1 MFAYNARI
9 MAEQISLSE
18 QYDRVKAEY
27 PDAILFFRLGD
38 FYEMFNNDA
47 IEVSR
52 LLNLTLTQRQSAPMC
67 GIPWHASRNYITRLL
82 KAGRKIA
89 ICEQIG
95 SPQKGKGLIERKV
108 VEVISPG
115 TVNDEDFLEA
125 VLDNYLVAVAVLN
138 KGAEEHVSL
147 AWLSSSTATSASR
160 CGLRCSRRNSC
171 VWDSMA
177 CNRLLK
183 SCEIPPASRPTAS
196 IFCAW
201 RSWASSAF

>member
-1 MFAYNARI
+1 

-147 AWLSSSTATSASR
+147 AWLSSSTGEFRAESFAAADR
-160 CGLRCSRRNSC
+160 EMLRRELCRLAPRVCG
-171 VWDSMA
+171 
-177 CNRLLK
+177 
-183 SCEIPPASRPTAS
+183 IG
-196 IFCAW
+196 
-201 RSWASSAF
+201 